1 MMYCMKHLM
10 TLHPEYESM
19 IKPFYDQLYEKFPYN
34 EEDPFNFDDDKPK
47 PKTSIENHLD
57 DLADGKIKYSKRH
70 LDDLAELNKKEKEAF
85 QSGDLDQMVWDLGL
99 KLPSWNLSDNKKKG
113 KDNDKT

>member
-1 MMYCMKHLM
+1 M
-10 TLHPEYESM
+10 TLHPEYKSM

-34 EEDPFNFDDDKPK
+34 EEDPFNFDDDNPK